1 MRCWFGSV
9 HSHRFVGVVVFF
21 LGGWWGRGRNPCFLF
36 VGFILGLLECYFT
49 KKIACIKLVGNFVA
63 TNGSVV
69 TYPLGG
75 EISNGYHRDLFHF

>member
-1 MRCWFGSV
+1 MGKRKEPLFSLCGFYFRS
-9 HSHRFVGVVVFF
+9 
-21 LGGWWGRGRNPCFLF
+21 LGMLF
-36 VGFILGLLECYFT
+36 Y